1 MERFVACVEDEKI
14 TRTEKRRRRCVGF
27 ERVLH
32 GFASLLVWFTF
43 ERNKEDVSNWLCEI
57 ADYLF
62 DELEDSYTNFVNEG
76 EEVWR

>member
-32 GFASLLVWFTF
+32 GFKSSGVVYF
-43 ERNKEDVSNWLCEI
+43 
-57 ADYLF
+57 
-62 DELEDSYTNFVNEG
+62 
-76 EEVWR
+76 